1 MRKLTAVRWG
11 VAGRIVWA
19 WVLTVPGAA
28 LIAALVELALMA
40 LGLDPR

>member
-1 MRKLTAVRWG
+1 

-28 LIAALVELALMA
+28 LISAITYFVATA
-40 LGLDPR
+40 LGVKP